1 MVERLLFWYFLLL
14 PFQFALNPLPGF
26 DLALSRVAAIGIGII
41 FLWQRLRAGTWMIPP
56 PTSLF
61 SLMGLVFLALLSM
74 FWSQEP
80 YWTLRKSLFLI
91 SFLPIWFACV
101 DTLQRERT
109 NLSIRIASGFF
120 FGAMLAALTALA
132 QFFAQWVFS
141 IDQVLRFWLAQVHP
155 FFLGEAFS
163 QSVAAYPSLLVNIG
177 GKTILRAVGVFP
189 DPHVAA
195 FYFGMAL
202 PFGLWLGMRNIRGR
216 GFFFFGSGVV
226 LLADLCT
233 FSRGG
238 YVGLG
243 ALLLGFFFWKLI
255 RHRMQIPT
263 LVFWRGL
270 VLGGVALLLLGSI
283 TPLRE
288 RALDIFSLTEGSNVA
303 RIALWS
309 DSLGYI
315 AESPWLGYGL
325 GNYPLRVKPSAEYR
339 EPIYIHD
346 TYLDIFAELGLV
358 GLGLF
363 LAFFLLP
370 AGKFFFRARPDHIA
384 FPASLAFIL
393 FFAHAFFETAIF
405 SVHIFPVL
413 LFLQALFPWYTRE
426 RT

>member
-14 PFQFALNPLPGF
+14 PFQFALSPLPGF
-26 DLALSRVAAIGIGII
+26 DLALSRVAAIGIGMI
-41 FLWQRLRAGTWMIPP
+41 FLWQRLRAGTWILPP
-56 PTSLF
+56 PASFF
-61 SLMGLVFLALLSM
+61 SLMGLVLLALLSM

-80 YWTLRKSLFLI
+80 SWTLRKSLFLI
-91 SFLPIWFACV
+91 SFLPIWFACA
-101 DTLQRERT
+101 DAFRRERADF
-109 NLSIRIASGFF
+109 SGRVASGFF
-120 FGAMLAALTALA
+120 FGAVSAALMALA
-132 QFFAQWVFS
+132 QFFAQWAFS
-141 IDQVLRFWLAQVHP
+141 LDQVLRFWLTRVYP

-202 PFGLWLGMRNIRGR
+202 PLGLWLGMRNASGR
-216 GFFFFGSGVV
+216 WFFFLGSGIV

-243 ALLLGFFFWKLI
+243 ALLLGFLFWKATWN
-255 RHRMQIPT
+255 RRQ
-263 LVFWRGL
+263 VSVFAFWRG
-270 VLGGVALLLLGSI
+270 VALGGVVLLLLGSI

-288 RALDIFSLTEGSNVA
+288 RVLDIFSLTEGSNAA

-309 DSLGYI
+309 ESFGYI
-315 AESPWLGYGL
+315 AERPWLGYGL

-346 TYLDIFAELGLV
+346 TYLDIAAELGLV
-358 GLGLF
+358 GLCFF
-363 LAFFLLP
+363 LVFFLLP
-370 AGKFFFRARPDHIA
+370 VGRFFFRARSDQIA
-384 FPASLAFIL
+384 FPASLALIL
-393 FFAHAFFETAIF
+393 FFAHSFFETAIF

-413 LFLQALFPWYTRE
+413 LFLQTLFPWYTRE
-426 RT
+426 RK